1 MSNVMR
7 QRIPDRRSSMEKWTM
22 SKCFGLYVRNAWSSW
37 VRRGAELSWWRVD
50 TEKFGQINTWK
61 GHKDRN
67 RHKNRIKRSR
77 QEYVTAIDGE
87 QMNSEDI
94 YFLKKSLIGPL
105 QTKKW
110 VKLSEVAEAIRHL
123 NRHKAIKCK
132 RGNSNGS
139 AKRAGGVL
147 FLNQYFK
154 TLPVSYTHLTLP
166 TSDGV

>member
-1 MSNVMR
+1 MKYS
-7 QRIPDRRSSMEKWTM
+7 
-22 SKCFGLYVRNAWSSW
+22 
-37 VRRGAELSWWRVD
+37 
-50 TEKFGQINTWK
+50 WK

-110 VKLSEVAEAIRHL
+110 VKLSEVAEAILKFHCIQRSAPSESHINL
-123 NRHKAIKCK
+123 WSMRLTQQQSKNSAAAQPLIEIKRYIPKQFSVNLWFWQTYQTSC
-132 RGNSNGS
+132 R
-139 AKRAGGVL
+139 RAALRAEGR
-147 FLNQYFK
+147 K
-154 TLPVSYTHLTLP
+154 TE
-166 TSDGV
+166 DWRQQF